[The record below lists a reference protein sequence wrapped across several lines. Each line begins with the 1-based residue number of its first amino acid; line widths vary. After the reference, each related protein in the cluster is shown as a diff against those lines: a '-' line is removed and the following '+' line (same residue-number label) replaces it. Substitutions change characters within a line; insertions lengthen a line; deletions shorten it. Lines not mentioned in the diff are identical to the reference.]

1 MKLRDTVCFSSMSTG
16 RTPASINWQTST
28 EEAFMCE
35 ADRTSSNAGAPE
47 SARCAQHI
55 VTCSKASHVGF
66 RSASAT
72 HSSHTASCVSSSEEI
87 DPSGPTTERIGPPPK
102 IQSAVRDVNEAP
114 LAGGRIPLK
123 DRYHRP
129 AHGEVSPSAGA
140 ASSAPITEQQQ
151 LRLAAA
157 ETGTASLV
165 TCRPLPLPG
174 VRSCLEWSLECHG
187 IFVEDE
193 ALTFVVDVLNV

>member
-1 MKLRDTVCFSSMSTG
+1 MKLRDTVCFLSVSTG
-16 RTPASINWQTST
+16 RTPASISLATSA

-72 HSSHTASCVSSSEEI
+72 HSSHTASAVSSSEEI
-87 DPSGPTTERIGPPPK
+87 DPSGPLMDRIGPSLK
-102 IQSAVRDVNEAP
+102 IQSAVRAVKETS
-114 LAGGRIPLK
+114 LASGRIPSK

-140 ASSAPITEQQQ
+140 ASGAPIT
-151 LRLAAA
+151 RVA
-157 ETGTASLV
+157 TAQISN
-165 TCRPLPLPG
+165 
-174 VRSCLEWSLECHG
+174 S
-187 IFVEDE
+187 
-193 ALTFVVDVLNV
+193 